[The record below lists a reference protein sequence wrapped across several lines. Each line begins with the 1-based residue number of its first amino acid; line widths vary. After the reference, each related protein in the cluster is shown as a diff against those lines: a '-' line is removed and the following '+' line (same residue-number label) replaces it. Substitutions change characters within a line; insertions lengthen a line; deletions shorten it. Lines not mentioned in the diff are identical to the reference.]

1 MMGKKSRAD
10 GEGSVF
16 FSMSHHCWI
25 AQIRVRGP
33 SKSRGHT
40 KYRTKHAK
48 TLREA
53 SRALQALKAKY
64 RAVSAADADTILV
77 GEWLQIWFE
86 TFSRPRIRANTARSY
101 RYILNIAIE
110 EVGDIRLCRLTDIDL
125 QKVIYGRLHD
135 HYRTAKFFR
144 TIIKSALR
152 RAVRSKMLPASPAE
166 DLELPKK
173 PPAKPYILPSQDD
186 WRKLILYD
194 KSTYAGWR
202 WILLTEYVTGAR
214 LSEILGLQWSD
225 FSIIRDK
232 SGRLT
237 GGTLHIRHALI
248 VSPEGVSLQPT
259 KTERSDR
266 ILQLPADYCQEM
278 MMYQMSQGRK
288 TSGYV
293 FTREDGRPINPSSF
307 SSHFS
312 HVRKNLHLDT
322 TFHMLRHDMAT
333 RMKESDRFDLKDIQ
347 TQLGHSS
354 IRITMDTY
362 THMTDARCRSVSDWL
377 GDGIKSLLRV

>member
-1 MMGKKSRAD
+1 MMGKKRRAD

-16 FSMSHHCWI
+16 YSKSHQCWI

-33 SKSRGHT
+33 SKSQGCT

-48 TLREA
+48 TLRDA
-53 SRALQALKAKY
+53 SRALRELKAKY
-64 RAVSAADADTILV
+64 RTVSAADADTILV

-101 RYILNIAIE
+101 QYIIRIATE
-110 EVGDIRLCRLTDIDL
+110 EVGDIRLAKLTDIDL
-125 QKVIYGRLHD
+125 QRVIYGRLKD

-144 TIIKSALR
+144 TILKAALR
-152 RAVRSKMLPASPAE
+152 RAVRSKMLQTSPAE
-166 DLELPKK
+166 DLELPTK
-173 PPAKPYILPSQDD
+173 PPAKPYNLPSQDD
-186 WRKLILYD
+186 WRALILYD
-194 KSTYAGWR
+194 KSPYQGWR
-202 WILLTEYVTGAR
+202 WILMTEYVTGAR

-225 FSIIRDK
+225 FDFIRDH
-232 SGRLT
+232 GRPT
-237 GGTLHIRHALI
+237 GGTLHIQHALI
-248 VSPEGVSLQPT
+248 VTPEGISLQPT

-266 ILQLPADYCQEM
+266 ILQLPADYCAEM
-278 MMYQMSQGRK
+278 MAYQMSQGRK
-288 TSGYV
+288 TSGFV
-293 FTREDGRPINPSSF
+293 FTREDGRAINPSSF

-312 HVRKNLHLDT
+312 QVRKNLNVGA

-347 TQLGHSS
+347 SQLGHSS

-377 GDGIKSLLRV
+377 GGGIKSLLRV

>member
-1 MMGKKSRAD
+1 MGKKRRAD
-10 GEGSVF
+10 GEGSIF
-16 FSMSHHCWI
+16 YSKSHQCWI

-64 RAVSAADADTILV
+64 RTVSAADADTILV

-152 RAVRSKMLPASPAE
+152 RAVRSKMLQESPAE
-166 DLELPKK
+166 NLELPKK

-186 WRKLILYD
+186 WRSLILYD

-202 WILLTEYVTGAR
+202 WILMTEYVTGAR
-214 LSEILGLQWSD
+214 LSEILGMQWTD
-225 FSIIRDK
+225 FDFIRDK

-237 GGTLHIRHALI
+237 GGTLHIQHALI
-248 VSPEGVSLQPT
+248 VSPEGISLQPT